1 MDKRPHNERGNISL
15 KFLDRYLGIPLLRV
29 LGLVRKKR
37 RMPRDVHRIAVLKT
51 VAIGDTVLLSGVIA
65 DLKKAFPGS
74 HITFLSGTSNHEAS
88 ALIRGVD
95 EIVQLDMRNILENIS
110 IVRREIY
117 DVFLDFGSWARI
129 NALISFF
136 SRSAFTVGFET
147 GGQYRH
153 YAYDAVVHHSGKIHE
168 LENYRNIVRAI
179 EVEPSSP
186 PDLELPS
193 PAYDEVACKLP
204 KMEYVVF
211 HPWPGGTKSHYKEW
225 PADRWIRLA
234 QEINRMGF
242 PVLFTGAEPD
252 RKRTENILTRFDDR
266 SMAIN
271 LAGKHTLCS
280 TAILLKNAVLLVTV
294 NTGIMHVG
302 AALGVPLVAL
312 HGPTSSKRWGPYM
325 KNGCQIAIESPISGC
340 GYLNL
345 GFDYPANPPRC
356 MEGISVEEVLRA
368 AERLIKGRSHPYSET
383 VGESLSHPAG

>member
-1 MDKRPHNERGNISL
+1 VDKRFHNDRGNILL
-15 KFLDRYLGIPLLRV
+15 KFFDRHLGIPLLRV
-29 LGLVRKKR
+29 FGLVRKKR
-37 RMPRDVHRIAVLKT
+37 RMPRDIHRIAVLKT
-51 VAIGDTVLLSGVIA
+51 AAIGDTVLLSGVIA

-74 HITFLSGTSNHEAS
+74 RITFLSGNSNHEAS

-95 EIVQLDMRNILENIS
+95 KIVRLGMRNTLGNIFT
-110 IVRREIY
+110 VRREKY
-117 DVFLDFGSWARI
+117 DLFLDFGPWARI
-129 NALISFF
+129 NALISCF

-179 EVEPSSP
+179 GVEHSSP

-193 PAYDEVACKLP
+193 AVDDAVACKLP
-204 KMEYVVF
+204 ETEYVVC

-225 PADRWIRLA
+225 PADRWNRLA
-234 QEINRMGF
+234 REINRMGF

-252 RKRTENILTRFDDR
+252 RLRTEDILKGLDDR
-266 SMAIN
+266 SMATN
-271 LAGKHTLCS
+271 LAGKLTLRD
-280 TAILLKNAVLLVTV
+280 TAIVLKSTVLLVTV

-325 KNGCQIAIESPISGC
+325 KNGCQIAIESPIPGC

-368 AERLIKGRSHPYSET
+368 AERLITGRSRPF
-383 VGESLSHPAG
+383 PKR